1 LPRRETDYLV
11 ACGLEYPSTFF
22 GPGRFAPGPFFSLD
36 RPIEDNYKSI
46 SVFIN
51 QEGEVM
57 IFGKKAVIALTGVS
71 ARQVEHWATTDVV
84 RPSIP
89 AAGKG
94 SRRGYSFKDLVAL
107 RVAKRLKDEGISL
120 QKIRKALEY
129 LRKNFPDVKEPLAEL
144 RFVTDGVNL
153 FVLDRDPEKIL
164 DVLRGGQFVFFL
176 ALGEIIAGL
185 QGELKKL
192 AIPKE
197 EKVMVESREFT
208 VVLTPDL
215 EDGGFTVQC
224 KEEPA
229 AISHGETEQEA
240 LDNIIDA
247 LELCLEHEKEWQA
260 TKAGEAQAK

>member
-1 LPRRETDYLV
+1 
-11 ACGLEYPSTFF
+11 
-22 GPGRFAPGPFFSLD
+22 
-36 RPIEDNYKSI
+36 
-46 SVFIN
+46 
-51 QEGEVM
+51 M

-71 ARQVEHWATTDVV
+71 PRQVEHWATSDVV

-89 AAGKG
+89 AEGKG
-94 SRRGYSFKDLVAL
+94 TRRGYSFKDLVAM

-144 RFVTDGVNL
+144 RLLTDGETIFL
-153 FVLDRDPEKIL
+153 MDRDPQKIL
-164 DVLRGGQFVFFL
+164 ATLRGGQFVFSL

-192 AIPKE
+192 ATPKE
-197 EKVMVESREFT
+197 EKVVVEGQTFT

-215 EDGGFTVQC
+215 EDGGLTVQC
-224 KEEPA
+224 QEEPA

-240 LDNIIDA
+240 LDNICDA
-247 LELCLEHEKEWQA
+247 LELCLEHERELQA
-260 TKAGEAQAK
+260 AKAGEAQAV

>member
-1 LPRRETDYLV
+1 
-11 ACGLEYPSTFF
+11 
-22 GPGRFAPGPFFSLD
+22 
-36 RPIEDNYKSI
+36 
-46 SVFIN
+46 
-51 QEGEVM
+51 M
-57 IFGKKAVIALTGVS
+57 IFGKKVVLALTGVS

-84 RPSIP
+84 RPSIT

-94 SRRGYSFKDLVAL
+94 TRRGYSFKDLVAL

-120 QKIRKALEY
+120 QKIRKALAY
-129 LRKNFPDVKEPLAEL
+129 LRKNFPEKKEPLAEL
-144 RFVTDGVNL
+144 RFLTDGETIFL
-153 FVLDRDPEKIL
+153 LDRDPQKIL
-164 DVLRGGQFVFFL
+164 NTLRGGQFVFSL
-176 ALGEIIAGL
+176 ALGEIIVGL

-197 EKVMVESREFT
+197 EKVMVEGQELT

-224 KEEPA
+224 REEPA

-247 LELCLEHEKEWQA
+247 LELCLEHEKGLQA
-260 TKAGEAQAK
+260 AKEKAQAV